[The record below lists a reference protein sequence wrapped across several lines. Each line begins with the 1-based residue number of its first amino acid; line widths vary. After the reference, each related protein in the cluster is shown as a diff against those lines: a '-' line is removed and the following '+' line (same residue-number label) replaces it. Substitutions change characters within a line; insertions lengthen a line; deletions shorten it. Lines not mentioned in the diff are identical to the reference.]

1 MNDAEWEEAIDMIDT
16 EDIDI
21 LDWHYQEECKDQEI
35 DDLHGDL
42 EFYSDWID
50 ELEDVISIK
59 ERYILELE
67 EQVAKLE
74 EKLENQKKVI
84 LSLRN
89 KNSQLIGDIRELLDE
104 KPARTCE
111 GCRDEFY
118 GDNCETCIRYHRLT
132 DCYKPNKED

>member
-1 MNDAEWEEAIDMIDT
+1 MNDAEWEEAIDMIGS

-35 DDLHGDL
+35 DDLHSDL

-74 EKLENQKKVI
+74 ERVDNQKKVI
-84 LSLRN
+84 ISLRN
-89 KNSQLIGDIRELLDE
+89 KNSQLIGDIRELLD
-104 KPARTCE
+104 
-111 GCRDEFY
+111 D
-118 GDNCETCIRYHRLT
+118 
-132 DCYKPNKED
+132 KEYEWRHSC